1 MGLNPQIT
9 KVEIGTKETRE
20 ITIYPLSMRDQFN
33 MTDTVVEAVMQ
44 FANVDTGA
52 LADEEIIKN
61 MVTLIE
67 ENIEKLLVLVL
78 DQDEAVTLEDMTND
92 QFTLICETIY
102 TTNYEGSIKKLQ
114 DLVGKIKTRMRLP
127 GTAVQET
134 EQIDLP

>member
-1 MGLNPQIT
+1 MGLNPQIA

-52 LADEEIIKN
+52 LKDEEIIKT
-61 MVTLIE
+61 MISLIE
-67 ENIEKLLVLVL
+67 DNIEKLLVLVL
-78 DQDEAVTLEDMTND
+78 DQDEEVTLSDMTND
-92 QFTLICETIY
+92 QFTVICETIY
-102 TTNYEGSIKKLQ
+102 ETNYEGSIKKLQ

-127 GTAVQET
+127 GTVVQET
-134 EQIDLP
+134 EQIDSP